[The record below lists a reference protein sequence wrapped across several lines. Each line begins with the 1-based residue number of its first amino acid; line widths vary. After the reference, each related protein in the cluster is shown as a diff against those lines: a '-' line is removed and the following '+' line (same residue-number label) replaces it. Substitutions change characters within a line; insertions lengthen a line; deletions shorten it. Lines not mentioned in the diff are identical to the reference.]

1 MEEIIMPNCPVCNSS
16 HVVKNGH
23 IHNGKQNFLCRNCD
37 RQFVENPT
45 QKLISQ
51 ETKDLI
57 DKLLLER
64 IPLAGIV
71 RVTGVSEAWLQNYV
85 NKKYESVPQK
95 IEVPPKKK
103 SALRSSAMKCGALL
117 EIKATSSGSG

>member
-1 MEEIIMPNCPVCNSS
+1 MPNCPTCNSV

-23 IHNGKQNFLCRNCD
+23 IHNGKQNFICRGCG

-51 ETKDLI
+51 ETKDMI

-64 IPLAGIV
+64 ISLAGIV

-85 NKKYESVPQK
+85 NKKYESVSQK
-95 IEVPPKKK
+95 IESTRKKK
-103 SALRSSAMKCGALL
+103 LV
-117 EIKATSSGSG
+117 